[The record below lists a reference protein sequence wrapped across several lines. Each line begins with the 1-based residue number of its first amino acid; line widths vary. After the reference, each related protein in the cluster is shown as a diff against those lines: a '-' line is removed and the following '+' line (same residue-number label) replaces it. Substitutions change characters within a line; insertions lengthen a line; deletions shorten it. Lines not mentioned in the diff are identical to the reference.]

1 MGKASKAN
9 GTAAGGRAS
18 EEEWHFELIQPV
30 EATPMK
36 SGIIRIAGSPD
47 RRIAGSPDRRIAGSP
62 DRRIAGSPDRRIAG
76 SPDRRIA
83 GSPGF

>member
-1 MGKASKAN
+1 MGKSKQSQGAAASRGWGSK
-9 GTAAGGRAS
+9 GEG
-18 EEEWHFELIQPV
+18 HFRLIQ
-30 EATPMK
+30 ALDMTAIK
-36 SGIIRIAGSPD
+36 TTIIR
-47 RRIAGSPDRRIAGSP
+47 SP

>member
-1 MGKASKAN
+1 MGKVSKAN
-9 GTAAGGRAS
+9 GTAAGGWVS

-30 EATPMK
+30 EAPPMK
-36 SGIIRIAGSPD
+36 SGIFR
-47 RRIAGSPDRRIAGSP
+47 
-62 DRRIAGSPDRRIAG
+62 SPDRRIAG

>member
-1 MGKASKAN
+1 MVKDSKAN
-9 GTAAGGRAS
+9 GTAAGGWAS

-36 SGIIRIAGSPD
+36 TAIIRSPD

-62 DRRIAGSPDRRIAG
+62 DRPNCVFVVPPLRAIGIPA
-76 SPDRRIA
+76 
-83 GSPGF
+83 

>member
-1 MGKASKAN
+1 MEKSKQSQGAAASRGWGSK
-9 GTAAGGRAS
+9 GEG
-18 EEEWHFELIQPV
+18 HFRLIQ
-30 EATPMK
+30 ALDMTAIK
-36 SGIIRIAGSPD
+36 TTIIRSPD